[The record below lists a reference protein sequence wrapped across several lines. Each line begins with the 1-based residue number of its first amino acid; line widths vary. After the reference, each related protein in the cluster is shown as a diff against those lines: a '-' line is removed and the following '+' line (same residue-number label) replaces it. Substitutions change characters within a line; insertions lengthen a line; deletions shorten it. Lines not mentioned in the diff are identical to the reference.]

1 MLTTRLSTWMLK
13 LSFDFVNKMS
23 SVTAFPDSDGFTQSF
38 RIDDVQNLKNFFDQH
53 GFVVV
58 RDLIDSSEQ
67 IDETIDEIWN
77 YLRLLNEKIDRN
89 DSSTWEDQIWPVY
102 LGLKDGSLFF
112 LFLESCD
119 L

>member
-1 MLTTRLSTWMLK
+1 MLTTLLSTWRLK
-13 LSFDFVNKMS
+13 LSFDLISTMS

-77 YLRLLNEKIDRN
+77 YLRLINQKIDRN
-89 DSSTWEDQIWPVY
+89 DSSTWEDDIWPVY
-102 LGLKDGSLFF
+102 LGLRDGPLLFLFF
-112 LFLESCD
+112 ESFA